1 MWNMCSTT
9 LSGGGGRTG
18 GERNIPELQKEMRLR
33 SWVSKLGLDV
43 NKVEEAHIAPL
54 PVLVRFY
61 LLELKV
67 RNKTLYSE
75 L

>member
-1 MWNMCSTT
+1 
-9 LSGGGGRTG
+9 
-18 GERNIPELQKEMRLR
+18 MRLR

-43 NKVEEAHIAPL
+43 NKEEEAHIAPL